1 MVILMGKQRPIDYSG
16 FGFYLDNKSKFY
28 ADDYAEFTGIDVD
41 DIDLDSIKSVIDAAN
56 DLPDGKT
63 AKIEH
68 F

>member
-1 MVILMGKQRPIDYSG
+1 MVILTTTQQSIDFSG
-16 FGFYLDNKSKFY
+16 LGFYLDNRSKFY

-63 AKIEH
+63 VKIEH